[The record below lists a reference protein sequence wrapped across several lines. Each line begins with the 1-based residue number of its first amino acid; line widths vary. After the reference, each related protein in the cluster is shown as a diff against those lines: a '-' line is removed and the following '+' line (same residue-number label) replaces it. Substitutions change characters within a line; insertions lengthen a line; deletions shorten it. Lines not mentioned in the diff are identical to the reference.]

1 MYKITVPDKGISYY
15 QENLSYV
22 KYQAKNNLMLLCGEE
37 EAQGIVSQDGSTIY
51 KFNEE
56 DQLKE
61 EYLVCYLEEVSV
73 DERFEQVET
82 QADETEAHTDEL
94 SLTVDSI
101 LTEVLPSL
109 IGM

>member
-51 KFNEE
+51 KFKEE

-61 EYLVCYLEEVSV
+61 DYAVCTVEEVRTEDVLNALHSV
-73 DERFEQVET
+73 EM
-82 QADETEAHTDEL
+82 
-94 SLTVDSI
+94 
-101 LTEVLPSL
+101 
-109 IGM
+109 GMLAML

>member
-22 KYQAKNNLMLLCGEE
+22 KYQAKNNLMLLCSKE

-51 KFNEE
+51 KFNED

-61 EYLVCYLEEVSV
+61 DYAVCTVEEVRSEDVLNALHSV
-73 DERFEQVET
+73 EMAMLAGLE
-82 QADETEAHTDEL
+82 
-94 SLTVDSI
+94 
-101 LTEVLPSL
+101 
-109 IGM
+109 G